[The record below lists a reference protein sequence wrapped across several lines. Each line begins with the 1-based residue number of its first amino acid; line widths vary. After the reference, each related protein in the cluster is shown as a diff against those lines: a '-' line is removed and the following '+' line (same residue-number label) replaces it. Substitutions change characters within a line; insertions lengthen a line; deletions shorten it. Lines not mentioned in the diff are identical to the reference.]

1 MSENED
7 DWNERERALLD
18 TLSPVEA
25 PPPQLEARVLA
36 EMKRSGLVR
45 SRRLPWMSAAAAA
58 ATLAIGLVVGR
69 ATVGARAPRPSA
81 PATDR
86 TFILLLYP
94 GSGQDPSPAA
104 EQGRVAEYGR
114 WARGLRADGR
124 LVSGEKLKDGVKV
137 FGGASAPSSESLQGY
152 FVIRAAT
159 MEEAEGIARTCPH
172 RGHGGAVAL
181 REIDPT

>member
-18 TLSPVEA
+18 TLSPTEA
-25 PPPQLEARVLA
+25 PPPELEARVLA
-36 EMKRSGLVR
+36 AMKRTGLVR

-58 ATLAIGLVVGR
+58 AALVIGLVVGR
-69 ATVGARAPRPSA
+69 ATAGGRPGAPS
-81 PATDR
+81 PDR

-124 LVSGEKLKDGVKV
+124 LVSGEKLKDGVTV
-137 FGGASAPSSESLQGY
+137 FGGTDPSSGTLQGY

-159 MEEAEGIARTCPH
+159 VEEAEGIARTCPH